1 MAGVDTSAMYIGTIM
16 VSMPT
21 ENPAIAR
28 PAVESQPE
36 GSVYH
41 PQICSNVPAKSIG
54 IASAAACR
62 AEPTVKMTT
71 ATKID
76 PLRPTRSATG
86 PLTSDPNQANSRS
99 VDTNQ
104 PLKLL
109 SREMR
114 GNLAANDSMVRT
126 PETTPWS

>member
-1 MAGVDTSAMYIGTIM
+1 MAGVDTSDMYIGTII

-21 ENPAIAR
+21 EKPAIAR
-28 PAVESQPE
+28 PVVESQHE
-36 GSVYH
+36 SSVYD
-41 PQICSNVPAKSIG
+41 PNICPHVPAKSIG
-54 IASAAACR
+54 IDSAAACR
-62 AEPTVKMTT
+62 AEPRVKMTT

-109 SREMR
+109 SR
-114 GNLAANDSMVRT
+114 
-126 PETTPWS
+126 